1 MLQLKGTAY
10 DFINRFDKLDTLSF
24 DIVYA
29 DKPLSCELRS
39 YNMKDE
45 YSRRVTISL
54 NFAVTEKENEY
65 FTKQHI
71 EYISIE
77 VDTELNSI
85 RIKDIDFDR
94 YKTKHEQMIE
104 EFIIALYKNT
114 EK

>member
-10 DFINRFDKLDTLSF
+10 DFINRFDKLKQLNF

-54 NFAVTEKENEY
+54 NFAETETENEY
-65 FTKQHI
+65 FAKQQFS
-71 EYISIE
+71 YISIE

-94 YKTKHEQMIE
+94 YKIKHEQMIE

-114 EK
+114 EE

>member
-10 DFINRFDKLDTLSF
+10 DFIIRFNKLKQLNF

-45 YSRRVTISL
+45 YFRRVTISL
-54 NFAVTEKENEY
+54 NFAEIETENEY
-65 FTKQHI
+65 FAKQQFS
-71 EYISIE
+71 YISIE

-85 RIKDIDFDR
+85 TIKDIDFDR

-114 EK
+114 KE